1 MFHVEQLS
9 FTEVPIPVIPGLL
22 MGKTITVASQK
33 GGVGKTTTV
42 VNLASTLCLS
52 GRKVLLLDFDP
63 QGNASSGVGY
73 HRPPMSVVGAKSPKN
88 PHIFLSTIIE
98 GESLTPFIYN
108 CTFENLS
115 LIPSSSELSELEII
129 KEMQDTAIPK
139 FRKQIESISEKFNY
153 ILIDCP
159 PSLGGLPTI
168 ALAVSDYVLIPI
180 QCEYYA
186 MEGLSQILPVIRELQ
201 RTSNPKLQII
211 GLLLTMFSDDLELS
225 HDVVEEVRG
234 YFHDVVFKTVIPRD
248 VILAEAASHGLPAF
262 HYDPLSRG
270 AWSYLELA
278 KEVISH
284 ERP

>member
-1 MFHVEQLS
+1 
-9 FTEVPIPVIPGLL
+9 

-33 GGVGKTTTV
+33 GGVGKTTTA

-52 GRKVLLLDFDP
+52 GRKVLLLDFAP
-63 QGNASSGVGY
+63 QGNASSGVGF
-73 HRPPMSVVGAKSPKN
+73 HRAAAPMVGGKSPQN

-98 GESLTPFIYN
+98 GESLSPFIYSS
-108 CTFENLS
+108 TFDNLS
-115 LIPSSSELSELEII
+115 VIPSSSELSELEII
-129 KEMQDTAIPK
+129 KEIQDSAIPK
-139 FRKQIESISEKFNY
+139 FRKQIDAIAEKFNY

-168 ALAVSDYVLIPI
+168 ALSVSDYVLIPI

-186 MEGLSQILPVIRELQ
+186 MEGLSQILPVIRDLQ
-201 RTSNPKLQII
+201 RTTNPKLQII

-225 HDVVEEVRG
+225 RDVVEEVRG
-234 YFHDVVFKTVIPRD
+234 YFHEVVFQTVIPRD

-270 AWSYLELA
+270 AWSYIELA